1 MKRLLM
7 LFVFCRIMFADK
19 HSIKFFFTGSTGLT
33 FFSEFEILVTVDD
46 IPVASCDGANKTVK
60 LYYDWV
66 KRFLNDDPALHS
78 FYQNQ
83 CFHVQAEDFKN
94 GLTILK
100 HIFKQPE
107 GIHVLQRMY
116 SCEKDDETQKVN
128 AVCMYGYDGED
139 LMALDLE
146 AETWITPNSQAN
158 PNKTLLGS
166 DKANILL
173 DKNILTKDCPDWME
187 RLLNG
192 GKNILLRTKNPSLS
206 LLQKTFFSP
215 VSCHATGFY
224 PKRALMF
231 WTKDGEEIHEDVEH
245 GEILPN
251 NDETFQTKVNLNVSS
266 IRPKDWR
273 RYNCVFQLLG
283 KEEETIQ
290 LDKAKITSNREKPSN
305 TISPMTAAVIG
316 SVLVSIAAAAGYVV
330 YKKNRNKNLLVPS
343 SCKNTSNTSQDQ
355 LRVEPH
361 PIYPKE
367 PRADIEMAV
376 PTREGEM
383 GASGAQPPMGP
394 NPKGQN
400 TEATVLRYRGATAAS
415 PWTPPVAGQAQ
426 GGPR

>member
-1 MKRLLM
+1 M
-7 LFVFCRIMFADK
+7 
-19 HSIKFFFTGSTGLT
+19 
-33 FFSEFEILVTVDD
+33 
-46 IPVASCDGANKTVK
+46 
-60 LYYDWV
+60 
-66 KRFLNDDPALHS
+66 
-78 FYQNQ
+78 
-83 CFHVQAEDFKN
+83 
-94 GLTILK
+94 
-100 HIFKQPE
+100 IF
-107 GIHVLQRMY
+107 
-116 SCEKDDETQKVN
+116 SCEKDDETQEVN
-128 AVCMYGYDGED
+128 AVHMYGYDGED

-146 AETWITPNSQAN
+146 AETWITPISQAI
-158 PNKTLLGS
+158 PIKTLLGTE
-166 DKANILL
+166 KANILFN
-173 DKNILTKDCPDWME
+173 KNILTNECPDWME

-251 NDETFQTKVNLNVSS
+251 NDETFQMKVNLNVSS
-266 IRPKDWR
+266 IPPKDWR

-290 LDKAKITSNREKPSN
+290 LDKAKITSNRG
-305 TISPMTAAVIG
+305 SP
-316 SVLVSIAAAAGYVV
+316 Y
-330 YKKNRNKNLLVPS
+330 R
-343 SCKNTSNTSQDQ
+343 SQDQ

-367 PRADIEMAV
+367 PRADIEMAAPTREGQTGASGARPPMGPNPKGQNPEATVPRYRGAMAASPWTLPVAGHAQGWPYRSQDQQRVEPHAIYPKAPRADIEMAV

-394 NPKGQN
+394 TPKGQN
-400 TEATVLRYRGATAAS
+400 PEATVLRYRGAMAAS

-426 GGPR
+426 GGPG